1 MVLLKASA
9 IAVLSLATVLCHPI
23 AMAQSESDAS
33 SQASEPP
40 SALDLTPEKV
50 SHLRAA
56 VAVRDYI
63 SAEKLL
69 LEEIDKDPHSSRA
82 AHLLAYIG
90 SVYFLNHDYLN
101 AAIAWKKS
109 DAIVSLDPNLQ
120 FSLAMAYLQLSH
132 SDWARKV
139 LESLSA
145 HDSKN
150 ALYVYWLGRLDYDA
164 HLYTAATNH
173 FRQAIALDPG
183 MARAYDNLGLCYF
196 YQNENTIA
204 IENFKKAIELDRNS
218 LHPSPWPY
226 LNLAI
231 TLEFLGRTAEA
242 ETNLRES
249 LRLDPQFAAAH
260 YHLGEV
266 LRDRGQ
272 LEGAITELKEAAR
285 LNDKYAEP
293 HIELAHVYSR
303 LGRREAAQEEVKI
316 YLRLHKGSQDS
327 GAQPQHP

>member
-145 HDSKN
+145 HDSKKC
-150 ALYVYWLGRLDYDA
+150 VIRL
-164 HLYTAATNH
+164 L
-173 FRQAIALDPG
+173 
-183 MARAYDNLGLCYF
+183 ARSA
-196 YQNENTIA
+196 
-204 IENFKKAIELDRNS
+204 
-218 LHPSPWPY
+218 
-226 LNLAI
+226 
-231 TLEFLGRTAEA
+231 
-242 ETNLRES
+242 
-249 LRLDPQFAAAH
+249 
-260 YHLGEV
+260 
-266 LRDRGQ
+266 
-272 LEGAITELKEAAR
+272 
-285 LNDKYAEP
+285 
-293 HIELAHVYSR
+293 
-303 LGRREAAQEEVKI
+303 
-316 YLRLHKGSQDS
+316 
-327 GAQPQHP
+327 